1 MKKTELTVRPLSGID
16 LSGVPEVIR
25 VLPKGHVS
33 STKGDFEVD
42 DRDIAGII
50 RQFKAR
56 RLDLVIDY
64 EHQTLSDVQA
74 PAAGWIKDLYPGED
88 ALMAR
93 VEWTKKGREYIANKE
108 YRYLSPVVLVKKA
121 DQHAAV
127 FHSAALTNTPAIT
140 GMFAIINSDVLSIEE
155 EEEEPK
161 MELSELIQLLGL
173 EEETT
178 EEDVLKRIK
187 ELVQQTGGEGQD
199 GPEGKTGKEDPA
211 KEGTQLVAN
220 KTVLDLLGLPENAR
234 TEDVTARIMAFKAGD
249 SVLQQR
255 VAELEKQAAS
265 QKAEELVG
273 LALKDG
279 KLSPAQKEWAVAY
292 ALSDPK
298 GFAAF
303 VEKAPVVVPM
313 GKTAFAVDERK
324 QTGVDWKILKNQGV
338 TEEDLK
344 KYGGMEDDTD
354 GE

>member
-140 GMFAIINSDVLSIEE
+140 GMFAIINSDALSIEE
-155 EEEEPK
+155 EEEPR
-161 MELSELIQLLGL
+161 MELSALIELLGL
-173 EEETT
+173 EEGTA

-187 ELVQQTGGEGQD
+187 ELTQQAAEEGQ
-199 GPEGKTGKEDPA
+199 GGQEGKEGPA

-220 KTVLDLLGLPENAR
+220 KTVLDLLGLPEDAR

-249 SVLQQR
+249 SALQRR

-273 LALKDG
+273 LAMKDG

-298 GFAAF
+298 GFAKF

-313 GKTAFAVDERK
+313 GKTAFAADEWK
-324 QTGVDWKILKNQGV
+324 QDGVDWKILKNQGV

>member
-93 VEWTKKGREYIANKE
+93 VEWTQKGREYIANKE

-140 GMFAIINSDVLSIEE
+140 GMFAIINSDALSIEE
-155 EEEEPK
+155 EEEPR
-161 MELSELIQLLGL
+161 MELSALIELLGL
-173 EEETT
+173 EEGTA

-187 ELVQQTGGEGQD
+187 ELTQQAAEEGQ
-199 GPEGKTGKEDPA
+199 GGQEGKEGPA

-220 KTVLDLLGLPENAR
+220 KTVLDLLGLPEDAR

-249 SVLQQR
+249 SVLQRR

-273 LALKDG
+273 LAMKDG

-298 GFAAF
+298 GFAKF

-313 GKTAFAVDERK
+313 GKTAFAADERK
-324 QTGVDWKILKNQGV
+324 QDGVDWRILKNQGV

>member
-93 VEWTKKGREYIANKE
+93 VEWTQKGREYIANKE

-140 GMFAIINSDVLSIEE
+140 GMFAIINSDALSIEE
-155 EEEEPK
+155 EEEPR
-161 MELSELIQLLGL
+161 MELSALIELLGL
-173 EEETT
+173 EEGTA

-187 ELVQQTGGEGQD
+187 ELTQQAAEEGQ
-199 GPEGKTGKEDPA
+199 GGQEGKEGPA

-220 KTVLDLLGLPENAR
+220 KTVLDLLGLPEDAR

-249 SVLQQR
+249 SALQRR

-273 LALKDG
+273 LAMKDG

-298 GFAAF
+298 GFAKF

-313 GKTAFAVDERK
+313 GKTAFAADERK
-324 QTGVDWKILKNQGV
+324 QDGVDWKILKNQGV

>member
-93 VEWTKKGREYIANKE
+93 VEWTQKGREYIANKE

-140 GMFAIINSDVLSIEE
+140 GMFAIINSDALSIEE
-155 EEEEPK
+155 EEEPR
-161 MELSELIQLLGL
+161 MELSALIELLGL
-173 EEETT
+173 EEGTA

-187 ELVQQTGGEGQD
+187 ELTQQAAEEGQ
-199 GPEGKTGKEDPA
+199 GGQEGKEGPA

-220 KTVLDLLGLPENAR
+220 KTVLDLLGLPEDAR

-249 SVLQQR
+249 SALQRR
-255 VAELEKQAAS
+255 VTELEKQAAS

-273 LALKDG
+273 LAMKDG

-298 GFAAF
+298 GFAKF

-313 GKTAFAVDERK
+313 GKTAFAADERK
-324 QTGVDWKILKNQGV
+324 QDGVDWRILKNQGV

>member
-64 EHQTLSDVQA
+64 EHQTLSDVQD

-93 VEWTKKGREYIANKE
+93 VEWTQKGREYIANKE

-140 GMFAIINSDVLSIEE
+140 GMFAIINSDALSIEE
-155 EEEEPK
+155 EEEPR
-161 MELSELIQLLGL
+161 MELSALIELLGL
-173 EEETT
+173 EEGTA

-187 ELVQQTGGEGQD
+187 ELTQQAAEEGQ
-199 GPEGKTGKEDPA
+199 GGQEGKEGPA

-220 KTVLDLLGLPENAR
+220 KTVLDLLGLPEDAR

-249 SVLQQR
+249 SALQRR

-273 LALKDG
+273 LAMKDG

-298 GFAAF
+298 GFAKF

-313 GKTAFAVDERK
+313 GKTAFAADERK
-324 QTGVDWKILKNQGV
+324 QDGVDWRILKNQGV

>member
-93 VEWTKKGREYIANKE
+93 VEWTQKGREYIANKE

-140 GMFAIINSDVLSIEE
+140 GMFAIINSDALSIEE
-155 EEEEPK
+155 EEEPR
-161 MELSELIQLLGL
+161 MELSALIELLGL
-173 EEETT
+173 EEGTA

-187 ELVQQTGGEGQD
+187 ELTQQAAEEGQ
-199 GPEGKTGKEDPA
+199 GGQEGKEGPA
-211 KEGTQLVAN
+211 KEGSQLVAN
-220 KTVLDLLGLPENAR
+220 KTVLDLLGLPEDAR

-249 SVLQQR
+249 SALQRR

-273 LALKDG
+273 LAMKDG

-298 GFAAF
+298 GFAKF

-313 GKTAFAVDERK
+313 GKTAFAADERK
-324 QTGVDWKILKNQGV
+324 QDGVDWRILKNQGV

>member
-140 GMFAIINSDVLSIEE
+140 GMFAIINSDALSIEE
-155 EEEEPK
+155 EEEPR
-161 MELSELIQLLGL
+161 MELSALIELLGL
-173 EEETT
+173 EEGTA

-187 ELVQQTGGEGQD
+187 ELTQQAAEEGQ
-199 GPEGKTGKEDPA
+199 GGQEGKEGPA

-220 KTVLDLLGLPENAR
+220 KTVLDLLGLPEDAR

-249 SVLQQR
+249 SALQRR

-273 LALKDG
+273 LAMKDG

-298 GFAAF
+298 GFAKF

>member
-140 GMFAIINSDVLSIEE
+140 GMFAIINSDALSIEE
-155 EEEEPK
+155 EEEPR
-161 MELSELIQLLGL
+161 MELSALIELLGL
-173 EEETT
+173 EEGTA

-187 ELVQQTGGEGQD
+187 ELTQQAAEEGQ
-199 GPEGKTGKEDPA
+199 GGQEGKEGPA

-220 KTVLDLLGLPENAR
+220 KTVLDLLGLPEDAR

-249 SVLQQR
+249 SALQR
-255 VAELEKQAAS
+255 RGAELEKQAAS

-273 LALKDG
+273 LAMKDG

-298 GFAAF
+298 GFAKF

-313 GKTAFAVDERK
+313 GKTAFAADERK
-324 QTGVDWKILKNQGV
+324 QDGVDWRILKNQGV

>member
-50 RQFKAR
+50 QQFKAR

-140 GMFAIINSDVLSIEE
+140 GMFAIINSDALSIEE
-155 EEEEPK
+155 EEEPR
-161 MELSELIQLLGL
+161 MELSALIELLGL
-173 EEETT
+173 EEGTA

-187 ELVQQTGGEGQD
+187 ELTQQAAEEGQ
-199 GPEGKTGKEDPA
+199 GGQEGKEGPA

-220 KTVLDLLGLPENAR
+220 KTVLDLLGLPEDAR

-249 SVLQQR
+249 SALQRR

-273 LALKDG
+273 LAMKDG

-298 GFAAF
+298 GFAKF

-313 GKTAFAVDERK
+313 GKTAFAADERK
-324 QTGVDWKILKNQGV
+324 QDGVDWRILKNQGV

>member
-108 YRYLSPVVLVKKA
+108 YRYLSPVVLVKNA

-140 GMFAIINSDVLSIEE
+140 GMFAIINSDALSIEE
-155 EEEEPK
+155 EEEPR
-161 MELSELIQLLGL
+161 MELSALIELLGL
-173 EEETT
+173 EEGTA

-187 ELVQQTGGEGQD
+187 ELTQQAAEEGQ
-199 GPEGKTGKEDPA
+199 GGQEGKEGPA

-220 KTVLDLLGLPENAR
+220 KTVLDLLGLPEDAR

-249 SVLQQR
+249 SVLQRR

-273 LALKDG
+273 LAMKDG

-298 GFAAF
+298 GFAKF

-313 GKTAFAVDERK
+313 GKTAFAADERK
-324 QTGVDWKILKNQGV
+324 QDGVDWRILKNQGV

>member
-140 GMFAIINSDVLSIEE
+140 GMFAIINSDALSIEE
-155 EEEEPK
+155 EEEPR
-161 MELSELIQLLGL
+161 MELSALIELLGL
-173 EEETT
+173 EEGTA

-187 ELVQQTGGEGQD
+187 ELTQQAAEEGQ
-199 GPEGKTGKEDPA
+199 GGQEGKEGPA

-220 KTVLDLLGLPENAR
+220 KTVLDLLGLPEDGR

-249 SVLQQR
+249 SALQRR
-255 VAELEKQAAS
+255 VAELEQQAAS

-273 LALKDG
+273 LAMKDG

-298 GFAAF
+298 GFAKF

-313 GKTAFAVDERK
+313 GKTAFAADERK
-324 QTGVDWKILKNQGV
+324 QDGVDWRILKNQGV

>member
-140 GMFAIINSDVLSIEE
+140 GMFAIINSDALSIEE
-155 EEEEPK
+155 EEEPR
-161 MELSELIQLLGL
+161 MELSALIELLGL
-173 EEETT
+173 EEGTA

-187 ELVQQTGGEGQD
+187 ELTQQAAEEGQ
-199 GPEGKTGKEDPA
+199 GGQEGKEGPA

-220 KTVLDLLGLPENAR
+220 KTVLDLLGLPEDAR

-249 SVLQQR
+249 SVLQRR

-273 LALKDG
+273 LAMKDG

-298 GFAAF
+298 GFAKF

-313 GKTAFAVDERK
+313 
-324 QTGVDWKILKNQGV
+324 
-338 TEEDLK
+338 
-344 KYGGMEDDTD
+344 
-354 GE
+354 

>member
-140 GMFAIINSDVLSIEE
+140 GMFAIINSDALSIEE
-155 EEEEPK
+155 EEEPR
-161 MELSELIQLLGL
+161 MELSALIELLGL
-173 EEETT
+173 EEGTA

-187 ELVQQTGGEGQD
+187 ELTQQAAEEGQ
-199 GPEGKTGKEDPA
+199 GGQEGKEGPA

-220 KTVLDLLGLPENAR
+220 KTVLDLLGLPEDAR

-249 SVLQQR
+249 SVLQLR

-273 LALKDG
+273 LAMKDG

-298 GFAAF
+298 GFAKF

-313 GKTAFAVDERK
+313 GKTAFAADERK
-324 QTGVDWKILKNQGV
+324 QDGVDWRILKNQGV

>member
-140 GMFAIINSDVLSIEE
+140 GMFAIINSDALSIEE
-155 EEEEPK
+155 EEEPR
-161 MELSELIQLLGL
+161 MELSALIELLGL
-173 EEETT
+173 EEGTA

-187 ELVQQTGGEGQD
+187 ELTQQAAEEGQ
-199 GPEGKTGKEDPA
+199 GGQEGKEGPA

-220 KTVLDLLGLPENAR
+220 KTVLDLLGLPEDAR

-249 SVLQQR
+249 SVLQRR

-273 LALKDG
+273 LAMKDG

-298 GFAAF
+298 GFAKF

-313 GKTAFAVDERK
+313 GKTAFAADERK
-324 QTGVDWKILKNQGV
+324 QDGVDWKILKNQGV

>member
-93 VEWTKKGREYIANKE
+93 VEWTQKGREYIANKE

-140 GMFAIINSDVLSIEE
+140 GMFAIINSDALSIEE
-155 EEEEPK
+155 EEEPR
-161 MELSELIQLLGL
+161 MELSALIELLGL
-173 EEETT
+173 EEGTA

-187 ELVQQTGGEGQD
+187 ELTQQAAEEGQ
-199 GPEGKTGKEDPA
+199 GGQEGKEGPA

-220 KTVLDLLGLPENAR
+220 KTVLDLLGLPEDAR

-273 LALKDG
+273 LAMKDG

>member
-108 YRYLSPVVLVKKA
+108 YRYLSPVVLVKNA

-140 GMFAIINSDVLSIEE
+140 GMFAIINSDALSIEE
-155 EEEEPK
+155 EEEPR
-161 MELSELIQLLGL
+161 MELSALIELLGL
-173 EEETT
+173 EEGTA

-187 ELVQQTGGEGQD
+187 ELTQQAAEEGQ
-199 GPEGKTGKEDPA
+199 GGQEGKEGPA

-220 KTVLDLLGLPENAR
+220 KTVLDLLGLPEDAR

-249 SVLQQR
+249 SALQRR

-273 LALKDG
+273 LAMKDG

-298 GFAAF
+298 GFAKF

-313 GKTAFAVDERK
+313 GKTAFAADERK
-324 QTGVDWKILKNQGV
+324 QDGVDWRILKNQGV

>member
-140 GMFAIINSDVLSIEE
+140 GMFAIINSDALSIEE
-155 EEEEPK
+155 EEEPR
-161 MELSELIQLLGL
+161 MELSALIELLGL
-173 EEETT
+173 EEGTA

-187 ELVQQTGGEGQD
+187 ELTQQAAEEGQ
-199 GPEGKTGKEDPA
+199 GGQEGKEGPA

-220 KTVLDLLGLPENAR
+220 KTVLDLLGLPEDAR

-249 SVLQQR
+249 SVLQRR

-273 LALKDG
+273 LAMKDG

>member
-16 LSGVPEVIR
+16 LSGGPEVIR

-140 GMFAIINSDVLSIEE
+140 GMFAIINSDALSIEE
-155 EEEEPK
+155 EEEPR
-161 MELSELIQLLGL
+161 MELSALIELLGL
-173 EEETT
+173 EEGTA

-187 ELVQQTGGEGQD
+187 ELTQQAAEEGQ
-199 GPEGKTGKEDPA
+199 GGQEGKEGPA

-220 KTVLDLLGLPENAR
+220 KTVLDLLGLPEDAR

-249 SVLQQR
+249 SALQRR

-273 LALKDG
+273 LAMKDG

-298 GFAAF
+298 GFAKF

-313 GKTAFAVDERK
+313 GKTAFAADERK
-324 QTGVDWKILKNQGV
+324 QDGVDWRILKNQGV

>member
-1 MKKTELTVRPLSGID
+1 MKKTELTVRPLSRID

-140 GMFAIINSDVLSIEE
+140 GMFAIINSDALSIEE
-155 EEEEPK
+155 EEEPR
-161 MELSELIQLLGL
+161 MELSALIELLGL
-173 EEETT
+173 EEGTA

-187 ELVQQTGGEGQD
+187 ELTQQAAEEGQ
-199 GPEGKTGKEDPA
+199 GGQEGKEGPA

-220 KTVLDLLGLPENAR
+220 KTVLDLLGLPEDAR

-249 SVLQQR
+249 SVLQRR

-273 LALKDG
+273 LAMKDG

-298 GFAAF
+298 GFAKF

-313 GKTAFAVDERK
+313 GKTAFAADERK
-324 QTGVDWKILKNQGV
+324 QDGVDWRILKNQGV

>member
-93 VEWTKKGREYIANKE
+93 VEWTQKGREYIANKE

-140 GMFAIINSDVLSIEE
+140 GMFAIINSDALSIEE
-155 EEEEPK
+155 EEEPR
-161 MELSELIQLLGL
+161 MELSALIELLGL
-173 EEETT
+173 EEGAA

-187 ELVQQTGGEGQD
+187 ELTQQAAEEGQ
-199 GPEGKTGKEDPA
+199 GGQEGKEGPA

-220 KTVLDLLGLPENAR
+220 KTVLDLLGLPEDAR

-249 SVLQQR
+249 SVLQRR

-273 LALKDG
+273 LAMKDG

-298 GFAAF
+298 GFAKF

-313 GKTAFAVDERK
+313 GKTAFAADEWK
-324 QTGVDWKILKNQGV
+324 QDGVDWKILKNQGV

>member
-93 VEWTKKGREYIANKE
+93 VEWTQKGREYIANKE

-140 GMFAIINSDVLSIEE
+140 GMFAIINSDALSIEE
-155 EEEEPK
+155 EEEPR
-161 MELSELIQLLGL
+161 MELSALIELLGL
-173 EEETT
+173 EEGTA

-187 ELVQQTGGEGQD
+187 ELTQQAAEEGQ
-199 GPEGKTGKEDPA
+199 GGQEGKEGPA

-220 KTVLDLLGLPENAR
+220 KTVLDLLGLPEDAR

-249 SVLQQR
+249 SALQRR

-273 LALKDG
+273 LAMKDG

-298 GFAAF
+298 GFANF

-313 GKTAFAVDERK
+313 GKTAFAADERK
-324 QTGVDWKILKNQGV
+324 QDGVDWRILKNQGV

>member
-140 GMFAIINSDVLSIEE
+140 GMFAIINSDALSIEE
-155 EEEEPK
+155 EEEPR
-161 MELSELIQLLGL
+161 MELSALIELLGL
-173 EEETT
+173 EEGTA

-187 ELVQQTGGEGQD
+187 ELTQQAAEEGQ
-199 GPEGKTGKEDPA
+199 GGQEGKEGPA

-220 KTVLDLLGLPENAR
+220 KTVLDLLGLPEDAR

-249 SVLQQR
+249 SALQRR

-273 LALKDG
+273 LAMKDG

-298 GFAAF
+298 GFAKF

-324 QTGVDWKILKNQGV
+324 QTGIDWKILKNQGV

>member
-50 RQFKAR
+50 QQFKAR

-93 VEWTKKGREYIANKE
+93 VEWTPKGREYIANKE

-140 GMFAIINSDVLSIEE
+140 GMFAIINSDALSIEE
-155 EEEEPK
+155 EEEPR
-161 MELSELIQLLGL
+161 MELSALIELLGL
-173 EEETT
+173 EEGAA

-187 ELVQQTGGEGQD
+187 ELTQQAAEEGQ
-199 GPEGKTGKEDPA
+199 GGQEGKEGPA

-220 KTVLDLLGLPENAR
+220 KTVLDLLGLPEDAR

-249 SVLQQR
+249 SVLQRR

-273 LALKDG
+273 LAMKDG

-298 GFAAF
+298 GFAKF

-313 GKTAFAVDERK
+313 GKTAFAADEWK
-324 QTGVDWKILKNQGV
+324 QDGVDWKILKNQGV

>member
-16 LSGVPEVIR
+16 LIGVPEVIR

-64 EHQTLSDVQA
+64 EHQTLNDVQA

-93 VEWTKKGREYIANKE
+93 VEWTQKGREYIANKE

-140 GMFAIINSDVLSIEE
+140 GMFAIINSDALSIEE
-155 EEEEPK
+155 EEEPR
-161 MELSELIQLLGL
+161 MELSALIELLGL
-173 EEETT
+173 EEGTA

-187 ELVQQTGGEGQD
+187 ELTQQAAEEGQ
-199 GPEGKTGKEDPA
+199 GGQEGKEGPA

-220 KTVLDLLGLPENAR
+220 KTVLDLLGLPEDAR

-249 SVLQQR
+249 SVLQRR

-273 LALKDG
+273 LAMKDG

-298 GFAAF
+298 GFAKF

-313 GKTAFAVDERK
+313 GKTAFAADERK
-324 QTGVDWKILKNQGV
+324 QDGVDWRILKNQGV

>member
-140 GMFAIINSDVLSIEE
+140 GMFAIINSDALSIEE
-155 EEEEPK
+155 EEEPR
-161 MELSELIQLLGL
+161 MELSALIELLGL
-173 EEETT
+173 EEGTA

-187 ELVQQTGGEGQD
+187 ELTQQAAEEGQ
-199 GPEGKTGKEDPA
+199 GGQEGKEGPA

-220 KTVLDLLGLPENAR
+220 KTVLDLLGLPEDAR

-249 SVLQQR
+249 SVLQRR

-273 LALKDG
+273 LAMKDG

-298 GFAAF
+298 GFAKF

-313 GKTAFAVDERK
+313 GKTAFAADEWK
-324 QTGVDWKILKNQGV
+324 QDGVDWKILKNQGV

>member
-1 MKKTELTVRPLSGID
+1 MKKTELTVRPRSGID
-16 LSGVPEVIR
+16 LRGVPEVSR

-140 GMFAIINSDVLSIEE
+140 GMFAIINSDALSIEE
-155 EEEEPK
+155 EEEPR
-161 MELSELIQLLGL
+161 MELSALIELLGL
-173 EEETT
+173 EEGTA

-187 ELVQQTGGEGQD
+187 ELTQQAAEEGQ
-199 GPEGKTGKEDPA
+199 GGQEGKEGPA

-220 KTVLDLLGLPENAR
+220 KTVLDLLGLPEDAR

-249 SVLQQR
+249 SVLQRR

-273 LALKDG
+273 LAMKDG

-298 GFAAF
+298 GFAKF

-313 GKTAFAVDERK
+313 GKTAFAADERK
-324 QTGVDWKILKNQGV
+324 QDGVDWKILKNQGV

>member
-1 MKKTELTVRPLSGID
+1 
-16 LSGVPEVIR
+16 
-25 VLPKGHVS
+25 
-33 STKGDFEVD
+33 
-42 DRDIAGII
+42 
-50 RQFKAR
+50 
-56 RLDLVIDY
+56 
-64 EHQTLSDVQA
+64 
-74 PAAGWIKDLYPGED
+74 
-88 ALMAR
+88 MAR
-93 VEWTKKGREYIANKE
+93 VEWTQKGREYIANKE

-140 GMFAIINSDVLSIEE
+140 GMFAIINSDALSIEE
-155 EEEEPK
+155 EEEPR
-161 MELSELIQLLGL
+161 MELSALIELLGL
-173 EEETT
+173 EEGTA

-187 ELVQQTGGEGQD
+187 ELTQQAAEEGQ
-199 GPEGKTGKEDPA
+199 GGQEGKEGPA
-211 KEGTQLVAN
+211 KEGTKLVAN
-220 KTVLDLLGLPENAR
+220 KTVLDLLGLPEDAR

-249 SVLQQR
+249 SALQRR

-273 LALKDG
+273 LAMKDG

-298 GFAAF
+298 GFAKF

-313 GKTAFAVDERK
+313 GKTAFAADERK
-324 QTGVDWKILKNQGV
+324 QDGVDWRILKNQGV

>member
-93 VEWTKKGREYIANKE
+93 VEWTQKGREYIANKE

-155 EEEEPK
+155 EEEPR
-161 MELSELIQLLGL
+161 MELSALIELLGL
-173 EEETT
+173 EEGTT

-187 ELVQQTGGEGQD
+187 ELVQQDGQEGRDGQD
-199 GPEGKTGKEDPA
+199 GKGDPA
-211 KEGTQLVAN
+211 KDGTQLVAN
-220 KTVLDLLGLPENAR
+220 KTVLDLLGLPATAR

-249 SVLQQR
+249 PALQQR
-255 VAELEKQAAS
+255 VEELEKQAAS
-265 QKAEELVG
+265 QKAQELVG
-273 LALKDG
+273 LAMKDG

-313 GKTAFAVDERK
+313 GKTAFAADERK

>member
-140 GMFAIINSDVLSIEE
+140 GMFAIINSDALSIEE
-155 EEEEPK
+155 EEEPR
-161 MELSELIQLLGL
+161 MELSALIELLGL
-173 EEETT
+173 EEGTA

-187 ELVQQTGGEGQD
+187 ELTQQAAEEGQ
-199 GPEGKTGKEDPA
+199 GGQEGKEGPA

-220 KTVLDLLGLPENAR
+220 KTVLDLLGLPEDAR

-249 SVLQQR
+249 SVLQRR

-273 LALKDG
+273 LAMKDG

-298 GFAAF
+298 GFAKF

-313 GKTAFAVDERK
+313 GKTAFAADERK
-324 QTGVDWKILKNQGV
+324 QDGVDWRILKNQGV

>member
-1 MKKTELTVRPLSGID
+1 M
-16 LSGVPEVIR
+16 
-25 VLPKGHVS
+25 
-33 STKGDFEVD
+33 
-42 DRDIAGII
+42 
-50 RQFKAR
+50 
-56 RLDLVIDY
+56 
-64 EHQTLSDVQA
+64 
-74 PAAGWIKDLYPGED
+74 
-88 ALMAR
+88 
-93 VEWTKKGREYIANKE
+93 
-108 YRYLSPVVLVKKA
+108 VLVKKA

-140 GMFAIINSDVLSIEE
+140 GMFAIINSDALSIEE
-155 EEEEPK
+155 EEEPR
-161 MELSELIQLLGL
+161 MELSALIELLGL
-173 EEETT
+173 EEGAA

-187 ELVQQTGGEGQD
+187 ELTQQAAEEGQ
-199 GPEGKTGKEDPA
+199 GGQEGKEGPA

-220 KTVLDLLGLPENAR
+220 KTVLDLLGLPEDAR

-249 SVLQQR
+249 SVLQRR

-273 LALKDG
+273 LAMKDG

-298 GFAAF
+298 GFAKF

-313 GKTAFAVDERK
+313 GKTAFAADEWK
-324 QTGVDWKILKNQGV
+324 QDGVDWKILKNQGV

>member
-93 VEWTKKGREYIANKE
+93 VEWTQKGREYIANKE
-108 YRYLSPVVLVKKA
+108 YRYLSPVVLVKNA

-140 GMFAIINSDVLSIEE
+140 GMFAIINSDALSIEE
-155 EEEEPK
+155 EEEPR
-161 MELSELIQLLGL
+161 MELSALIELLGL
-173 EEETT
+173 EEGTA

-187 ELVQQTGGEGQD
+187 ELTQQAAEEGQ
-199 GPEGKTGKEDPA
+199 GGQEGKEGPA

-220 KTVLDLLGLPENAR
+220 KTVLDLLGLPEDAR

-249 SVLQQR
+249 SVLQRR

-273 LALKDG
+273 LAMKDG

-298 GFAAF
+298 GFAKF

-313 GKTAFAVDERK
+313 GKTAFAADERK
-324 QTGVDWKILKNQGV
+324 QDGVDWKILKNQGV

>member
-140 GMFAIINSDVLSIEE
+140 GMFAIINSDALSIEE
-155 EEEEPK
+155 EEEPR
-161 MELSELIQLLGL
+161 MELSALIELLGL
-173 EEETT
+173 EEGTA

-187 ELVQQTGGEGQD
+187 ELTQQAAEEGQ
-199 GPEGKTGKEDPA
+199 GGQEGKEGPA

-220 KTVLDLLGLPENAR
+220 KTVLDLLGLPEDAR

-249 SVLQQR
+249 SALQRR

-273 LALKDG
+273 LAMKDG

-298 GFAAF
+298 GFAKF

-313 GKTAFAVDERK
+313 GKTAFAADERK
-324 QTGVDWKILKNQGV
+324 QDGVDWRILKNQGV

>member
-33 STKGDFEVD
+33 STKGNFEVD

-140 GMFAIINSDVLSIEE
+140 GMFAIINSDALSIEE
-155 EEEEPK
+155 EEEPR
-161 MELSELIQLLGL
+161 MELSALIELLGL
-173 EEETT
+173 EEGTA

-187 ELVQQTGGEGQD
+187 ELTQQAAEEGQ
-199 GPEGKTGKEDPA
+199 GGQEGKEGPA

-220 KTVLDLLGLPENAR
+220 KTVLDLLGLPEDAR

-249 SVLQQR
+249 SALQRR

-273 LALKDG
+273 LAMKDG

-298 GFAAF
+298 GFAKF

-313 GKTAFAVDERK
+313 GKTAFAADERK
-324 QTGVDWKILKNQGV
+324 QDGVDWRILKNQGV

>member
-93 VEWTKKGREYIANKE
+93 VEWTQKGREYIANKE

-140 GMFAIINSDVLSIEE
+140 GMFAIINSDALSIEE
-155 EEEEPK
+155 EEEPR
-161 MELSELIQLLGL
+161 MELSALIELLGL
-173 EEETT
+173 EEGTA

-187 ELVQQTGGEGQD
+187 ELTQQAAEEGQ
-199 GPEGKTGKEDPA
+199 GGQEGKEGPA

-220 KTVLDLLGLPENAR
+220 KTVLDLLGLPEDAR

-249 SVLQQR
+249 SVLQRR

-273 LALKDG
+273 LAMKDG

-298 GFAAF
+298 GFAKF

-313 GKTAFAVDERK
+313 GKTAFAADERK
-324 QTGVDWKILKNQGV
+324 QAGVDWKILKNQGV

>member
-173 EEETT
+173 EEGTT

-187 ELVQQTGGEGQD
+187 ETYPLTILFITHQMEVARQLFDRMAVMENGRIIEAGDTYELFTA
-199 GPEGKTGKEDPA
+199 PKEEVT
-211 KEGTQLVAN
+211 KQLVS
-220 KTVLDLLGLPENAR
+220 KSFEL
-234 TEDVTARIMAFKAGD
+234 
-249 SVLQQR
+249 SVDR
-255 VAELEKQAAS
+255 KS
-265 QKAEELVG
+265 
-273 LALKDG
+273 
-279 KLSPAQKEWAVAY
+279 
-292 ALSDPK
+292 
-298 GFAAF
+298 
-303 VEKAPVVVPM
+303 VV
-313 GKTAFAVDERK
+313 
-324 QTGVDWKILKNQGV
+324 
-338 TEEDLK
+338 
-344 KYGGMEDDTD
+344 
-354 GE
+354 

>member
-140 GMFAIINSDVLSIEE
+140 GMFAIINSDALSIEE
-155 EEEEPK
+155 EEEPR
-161 MELSELIQLLGL
+161 MELSALIELLGL
-173 EEETT
+173 EEGAA

-187 ELVQQTGGEGQD
+187 ELTQQAAEEGQ
-199 GPEGKTGKEDPA
+199 GGQEGKEGPA

-220 KTVLDLLGLPENAR
+220 KTVLDLLGLPEDAR

-249 SVLQQR
+249 SALQRR

-273 LALKDG
+273 LAMKDG

-298 GFAAF
+298 GFAKF

-313 GKTAFAVDERK
+313 GKTAFAADEWK
-324 QTGVDWKILKNQGV
+324 QDGVDWKILKNQGV